1 MKLNQKPLLIFSD
14 KCDGNIAFHVGDK
27 IDNVIANH
35 KALASKHNYNHTD
48 LVHMKQ
54 IHSDIVHVIT
64 EEDDFNNP
72 PTCDALITDKKHTPL
87 MVMVADCSPIVFYD
101 PNKNVIAV
109 AHSGRE
115 GTFQNITKN
124 VLESFVN
131 KYNSKIDDID
141 VIVGPAIGVCCYEV
155 GKEIADEAQGLGLSF
170 AIEEKNGSYYLN
182 IPAILKKQFE
192 ELGIKNYTISDK
204 CTCCNTDKYYS
215 YRGEGQ
221 TGRFSAVVE
230 LR

>member
-1 MKLNQKPLLIFSD
+1 MKLNQKPLLIFTD
-14 KCDGNIAFHVGDK
+14 KTDGNVAFHVGDN
-27 IDNVIANH
+27 IENVIANH
-35 KALASKHNYNHTD
+35 QALAKKYNYDHTK

-54 IHSDIVHVIT
+54 IHSDIVHVI
-64 EEDDFNNP
+64 EDSNDFNNP
-72 PTCDALITDKKHTPL
+72 PTCDALITDKKNIPL

-101 PNKNVIAV
+101 PFKSVIAV

-124 VLESFVN
+124 VIESFLN
-131 KYNSKIDDID
+131 LYDSKIDDIE
-141 VIVGPAIGVCCYEV
+141 VTVGPAIGVCCYEV
-155 GKEIADEAQGLGLSF
+155 GKEIADEAKDLGLSF
-170 AIEEKNGSYYLN
+170 AIEKNNGSYYLN

-192 ELGIKNYTISDK
+192 DLGISNYSISTE
-204 CTCCNTDKYYS
+204 CSCCNTDRYYS

-221 TGRFSAVVE
+221 TGRFSAVAE